1 MTDPPIS
8 RHLLNDNMVRGAMAL
23 RPPTVARVQ
32 KIDGEP
38 GLAAFGNC
46 WGGPTSS
53 RSVGK
58 GNDGDEFRGIKYA
71 TAGIVHTLSHVGIF
85 PGTRIVRLDA

>member
-1 MTDPPIS
+1 MTTV
-8 RHLLNDNMVRGAMAL
+8 LL
-23 RPPTVARVQ
+23 RPPTIARAQ
-32 KIDGEP
+32 KLYREP
-38 GLAAFGNC
+38 GLAASGNC

-71 TAGIVHTLSHVGIF
+71 SAGIVHTLSHVGIF
-85 PGTRIVRLDA
+85 PGTRIVRLVA